1 MGKLKIMF
9 ECGLN
14 KFKAMLKQLFIS
26 FKTNLKQGI
35 KRIVLKSVKKKPQKR
50 YKLGVG
56 SLICWID

>member
-1 MGKLKIMF
+1 MF